1 MTVREQASSLRSP
14 GSDSQSLRLTVAVR
28 AGWIPKASKG
38 SGTCTRAVLSLL
50 GQRVVSAIQTGED
63 VDYTCALDRHIALP
77 DDTEEA
83 SQLLDLIQEAVCSV
97 DVIEEAH
104 PDLLFSPGRANSRVL
119 CGNRVALWRLLS
131 TQSEMPTEKS
141 PRSTEHRLL
150 GFNSLTT
157 SWRIPLSS
165 CQEDQIGKKPFVDID
180 VRSEQAA
187 VASSPPFGCL
197 GVAAPAGDMVEQPD
211 KLKPHFLQ
219 IRLGEL
225 KAGIMAK
232 PEDVRIE
239 LRCAGLK
246 VFSLPAGE
254 PCLLEAKGFMSFKGE
269 KLLLPLPP
277 EVVDASGQL
286 PPVYLLVKC
295 AKSKDVPQPMDFHD
309 MLKLSGRAVQKHT
322 PEVSIL
328 HAKLLLENLDFD
340 DASHLR
346 PLALCEV
353 TESPH
358 ASVLSQLKDTAL
370 PAHVPSLSV
379 AACLRDDLPQ
389 INAEQGGRIYVGD
402 AGTISVEEVLT
413 YPRSEAEF
421 RDRLVDGRCAL
432 SIASLY
438 GAHIFHSLKSRVR
451 LGRAADRP

>member
-1 MTVREQASSLRSP
+1 MLE
-14 GSDSQSLRLTVAVR
+14 
-28 AGWIPKASKG
+28 
-38 SGTCTRAVLSLL
+38 
-50 GQRVVSAIQTGED
+50 
-63 VDYTCALDRHIALP
+63 
-77 DDTEEA
+77 
-83 SQLLDLIQEAVCSV
+83 
-97 DVIEEAH
+97 
-104 PDLLFSPGRANSRVL
+104 
-119 CGNRVALWRLLS
+119 
-131 TQSEMPTEKS
+131 SE
-141 PRSTEHRLL
+141 
-150 GFNSLTT
+150 
-157 SWRIPLSS
+157 
-165 CQEDQIGKKPFVDID
+165 
-180 VRSEQAA
+180 AA

-254 PCLLEAKGFMSFKGE
+254 PCLLEAKGFMTFKGE